1 MIIVSSGVNT
11 LVQYSSTKFD
21 FPILEYRPFRTFS
34 LNQSSSV
41 IIQLTTGFDVPFSPS
56 VLTPAGESVPALK
69 TVWHAGF
76 RILFDWRQY
85 F

>member
-1 MIIVSSGVNT
+1 MATPTTKV

-34 LNQSSSV
+34 LNQSSMV
-41 IIQLTTGFDVPFSPS
+41 LIQLTTGVDIPFSAA
-56 VLTPAGESVPALK
+56 VLTPVGEPVPQLRSVYHVGL
-69 TVWHAGF
+69 

-85 F
+85 L